1 MIDKMKQIV
10 MDEKYCVLATAMNN
24 KPHCSLMAYAVGEDC
39 KRIYMVTQKKSE
51 KYRNLTNNSSVSL
64 LIDTRG
70 NKNEKTAK
78 ALTISGLFSKID
90 DKKTLSEVKN
100 RLKTRHPELEVF
112 LNNES
117 SCVFAVEIQ
126 SFLLLDGFTD
136 AHFESFL

>member
-1 MIDKMKQIV
+1 MIDKMKQMV

-24 KPHCSLMAYAVGEDC
+24 MPHCSLMAYAVGEDC
-39 KRIYMVTQKKSE
+39 KKIYMVTQKNSE

>member
-1 MIDKMKQIV
+1 M
-10 MDEKYCVLATAMNN
+10 
-24 KPHCSLMAYAVGEDC
+24 
-39 KRIYMVTQKKSE
+39 
-51 KYRNLTNNSSVSL
+51 
-64 LIDTRG
+64 
-70 NKNEKTAK
+70 
-78 ALTISGLFSKID
+78 TISGLFSKID